1 MINLKRKSLN
11 IFFIVLAFNIG
22 FLYLHS
28 NPKYLF
34 SSKNNLIRKLQKEF
48 NSQKTNNPEDIC
60 PKIISNLP
68 KNSNLIIG
76 HAYGSHRNSD
86 LRGNVGIAPKV
97 YDFYLKNR
105 EKISSIIFSGDV
117 LKEPSINKWKDFY
130 SKFQGDIKIYI
141 APGNHD
147 IGGKVFDSALRDVF
161 KIVPHK
167 NQAGLNFPFRLILNK
182 SLFIIGDS
190 NSEKD
195 SLEKIISMI
204 EKEKEF
210 EMIYVVIHH
219 AFPEGLSQAANAPGK
234 HNFIKD
240 SYFKDKLE
248 NINKK
253 IIFLYGDGGAFPNKP
268 RYKCIKLGN
277 SYHMI
282 SGIGELKGDTIFVIN
297 NKNLYRME
305 I

>member
-1 MINLKRKSLN
+1 MIILKRKPLT
-11 IFFIVLAFNIG
+11 ILLILLAFTLG
-22 FLYLHS
+22 FLYRHS

-34 SSKNNLIRKLQKEF
+34 SFKNNLVRKLQIGF
-48 NSQKTNNPEDIC
+48 NYQKTKFPDGIC
-60 PKIISNLP
+60 PKRISNLP
-68 KNSNLIIG
+68 ENSTLIIG

-86 LRGNVGIAPKV
+86 LRGNIGIAPKV

-105 EKISSIIFSGDV
+105 KKITSIIFSGDV
-117 LKEPSINKWKDFY
+117 LKEPSIKKWKDFY

-147 IGGKVFDSALRDVF
+147 IGGEVFDSALRDVF
-161 KIVPHK
+161 KIIPHK
-167 NQAGLNFPFRLILNK
+167 NQAGLSFPFRLILNK

-195 SLEKIISMI
+195 SLDKIISMI

-210 EMIYVVIHH
+210 EIIYVVIHH
-219 AFPEGLSQAANAPGK
+219 AFPEGLRQSANAPGK

-253 IIFLYGDGGAFPNKP
+253 IIFLYGDGGALN
-268 RYKCIKLGN
+268 
-277 SYHMI
+277 
-282 SGIGELKGDTIFVIN
+282 V
-297 NKNLYRME
+297 
-305 I
+305 